1 MGWENVW
8 ESNGLGIAMTG
19 LVIVFA
25 ALTLISVF
33 IALLPRILLVLSAVL
48 PAEPLPPAPSQRR
61 KAADEEE
68 LVAAIGVALH
78 HRMSQQSAST
88 R

>member
-1 MGWENVW
+1 MGWENVT
-8 ESNGLGIAMTG
+8 ESNGLGIAVTG
-19 LVIVFA
+19 LVIVFS

-33 IALLPRILLVLSAVL
+33 IAMLPRILLVLSAVL
-48 PAEPLPPAPSQRR
+48 PAEPHPPAPSQRR

-78 HRMSQQSAST
+78 HRRTRQGTSA

>member
-8 ESNGLGIAMTG
+8 ESNGIGIAVTG

-33 IALLPRILLVLSAVL
+33 IALLPRVLLVLSAIL
-48 PAEPLPPAPSQRR
+48 PAESHPPAPSQRGQR
-61 KAADEEE
+61 DDEE

-78 HRMSQQSAST
+78 HRRTQQSTST